1 MKGIT
6 NIIANALWNQGII
19 QKEDIDT
26 CRYGLDVFFSSI
38 VEVVSILVISLF
50 VGNFIETF
58 LFFTSFIPLRIYAGG
73 YHANTKMR
81 CYFVSL
87 GVYGLFTYIMANIS
101 HSFYLPVNYIST
113 LFSLAIVYC
122 IAPVIHKNKSVSDIE
137 KEHFRKFSIC
147 ICLVE
152 TVFILLLTIVFSK
165 SPFIASLALGQIAV
179 TLSMIVAAIKEK
191 MVVK

>member
-1 MKGIT
+1 MKGIS
-6 NIIANALWNQGII
+6 NIVANALWNQGII

-26 CRYGLDVFFSSI
+26 CHYGLDVFFSSTI
-38 VEVVSILVISLF
+38 EVVSILAISLF

-58 LFFTSFIPLRIYAGG
+58 LFFASFIPLRIYAGG

-87 GVYGLFTYIMANIS
+87 GVYGLFTYIMTNIS

-122 IAPVIHKNKSVSDIE
+122 MAPVIHKNKSVSDIE
-137 KEHFRKFSIC
+137 KKHFRKFSIC